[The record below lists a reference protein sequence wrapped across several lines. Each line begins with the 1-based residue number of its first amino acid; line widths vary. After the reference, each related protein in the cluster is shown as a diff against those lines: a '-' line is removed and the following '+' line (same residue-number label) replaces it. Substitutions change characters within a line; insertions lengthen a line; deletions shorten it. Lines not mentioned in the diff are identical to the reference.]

1 MSLKNADQF
10 LLDCYQNAN
19 EELKDILKNIDS
31 KFESKEAKFHYVSE
45 KAKQL
50 GYDFTPKEIAN
61 SFKNSK
67 KMISKNKK
75 SEDLPDNIKNTKSI
89 DKKFWDS
96 LW

>member
-1 MSLKNADQF
+1 MSLKNAEQF

-19 EELKDILKNIDS
+19 EDLKDILKNIDS

-45 KAKQL
+45 KARQL
-50 GYDFTPKEIAN
+50 GYDFTPKEIAS

-67 KMISKNKK
+67 KMISENKLDDELPEK
-75 SEDLPDNIKNTKSI
+75 IEDTKSK